1 MEARDPQAVRAAFAT
16 DVRLSSPI
24 LDVPFRGRDEVG
36 DLFEVVMSV
45 LGPIEYLAEIPG
57 DPHVLFFSTD
67 IDGVDLQGVDILRLD
82 ENGLIGEITVFLR
95 PFPGV
100 AAFLRATGAK
110 LARRRKGPAQAALT
124 AAATP
129 PLSGMMRLSAAV
141 SPALLGLSRDS

>member
-1 MEARDPQAVRAAFAT
+1 MEARDPVAVRAAFAP
-16 DVRLSSPI
+16 DVKLSSPI
-24 LDVPFRGRDEVG
+24 LDVPFRGREEVG
-36 DLFEVVMSV
+36 DLFDVVMSV

-67 IDGVDLQGVDILRLD
+67 IGGVGLQGVDILRLD
-82 ENGLIGEITVFLR
+82 ESGLVREITVFLR

-110 LARRRKGPAQAALT
+110 LARRRKGPAQAALA

-129 PLSGMMRLSAAV
+129 PLSGMMKLSAAV
-141 SPALLGLSRDS
+141 SPGLLGLRRDG